1 MKKNIEIFLLILCLV
16 INYLLDNYFSL
27 VIIMVILMIYLF
39 DEKEDSLKKIIL
51 KLEVINQIYLSKEEK
66 LDNVFGPS
74 NIEFDKRC
82 KILSQNAKLK
92 KEKEFFDELSLCN
105 NKTSIDNLIF
115 IYKSMLSKNQKDLVI
130 GYFLLSFFTLLM
142 IKLFPSFSYS
152 SSVRIVLFISSIFV
166 LFDYLFLKRTP
177 ICSFSTRVN
186 RLFIKFY
193 SSLSYLRPM
202 ESLIKLV
209 DDYPYKNNPYEIL
222 LNDIRES
229 KMSFESKIYD
239 KYPFFSHIYKLCY
252 SNKFSRDLYL
262 EEHFKKCIDKS
273 ANIIEVI
280 RSNIISLSFV
290 LITIGGIFL

>member
-1 MKKNIEIFLLILCLV
+1 
-16 INYLLDNYFSL
+16 
-27 VIIMVILMIYLF
+27 
-39 DEKEDSLKKIIL
+39 
-51 KLEVINQIYLSKEEK
+51 
-66 LDNVFGPS
+66 
-74 NIEFDKRC
+74 
-82 KILSQNAKLK
+82 
-92 KEKEFFDELSLCN
+92 
-105 NKTSIDNLIF
+105 
-115 IYKSMLSKNQKDLVI
+115 
-130 GYFLLSFFTLLM
+130 
-142 IKLFPSFSYS
+142 
-152 SSVRIVLFISSIFV
+152 
-166 LFDYLFLKRTP
+166 
-177 ICSFSTRVN
+177 
-186 RLFIKFY
+186 
-193 SSLSYLRPM
+193 M

-290 LITIGGIFL
+290 LITIGGIFLWKKVYSV